1 MYVVQY
7 INDRGTARSNFF
19 GVTIQDG
26 QEFILPADRC
36 VWRQSSVDGGYQIQ
50 AASVIGGAGG
60 TGSGNSA
67 EVIDVRLDSSEG
79 DTITLGY
86 IGKSGRFVPITVP
99 YRRPS

>member
-1 MYVVQY
+1 MYVLRY
-7 INDRGTARSNFF
+7 TNDRGAARTNFF

-26 QEFILPADRC
+26 QDFILPADRC
-36 VWRQSSVDGGYQIQ
+36 VWRQISVDGGYQVQ

-67 EVIDVRLDSSEG
+67 EVIDVRLDAAVG
-79 DTITLGY
+79 DTVTLGFL
-86 IGKSGRFVPITVP
+86 GKTGRFVPITVP